1 MGSGAKVLGPMKI
14 GDNSKIAAN
23 AVVLSEIPDNSTAVG
38 IPARVVRRNNQKV
51 VECDLDQ
58 VHIPD
63 PVAQE
68 LCKLNLRI
76 EALEKASRENNQ

>member
-1 MGSGAKVLGPMKI
+1 MYKRQV
-14 GDNSKIAAN
+14 GDNTKIAAN
-23 AVVLSEIPDNSTAVG
+23 AVVLEEIPENCTAVG

-51 VECDLDQ
+51 ECDLDQ

-68 LCKLNLRI
+68 ICKLNLRI
-76 EALEKASRENNQ
+76 EALEKKLEKTKTQD